1 MTYELKQFI
10 RALDVFVEKHEV
22 AGTLAV
28 AASCFFV
35 SMAIFGIVVY
45 IGC

>member
-10 RALDVFVEKHEV
+10 RALDVFVEKHEFI
-22 AGTLAV
+22 GSLAV
-28 AASCFFV
+28 LTSCFFAV
-35 SMAIFGIVVY
+35 MAIFSIVVY